1 MVQPLDGVRVLDLS
15 RLTPGAYATLHLA
28 DLGAD
33 VIKVEEP
40 RRGDYMRE
48 LAPAGYL
55 ALNRGKRSIAVDL
68 KQPRGREVLFSLAD
82 SADVLVESFR
92 PGVLDRLGVGY
103 DELSARAPRLIYCAM
118 SGYGQSGPYRD
129 LAGHDLNYQG
139 LSGFAAMFGTA
150 DEPIKPTG
158 MALGDLSAALFVVIG
173 ICSALVQ
180 RDRTGIGQYIDVSIT
195 DVLVSLTSRYLAE
208 FGQQGVEDAGEVN
221 HRAGYGVFQ
230 AADGQYVSL
239 GCIEEVFWHRFL
251 DSVDVS
257 VELAAARDRTLV
269 NVDAVNEL
277 VAAEIRRH
285 DSAFWLKLGRE
296 HDVPFAL
303 ANRITE
309 VANDEYVRGRHLLHP
324 VDGHDG
330 VLQARFPLVM
340 SGAEPV
346 PMTASPALG
355 EHTDAIL
362 AEYGLSSDQVADLRA
377 AHVVR

>member
-1 MVQPLDGVRVLDLS
+1 MVQPLHGVRVLDLS
-15 RLTPGAYATLHLA
+15 RLTPGAYASLQLA

-48 LAPAGYL
+48 LVPAGYL

-68 KQPRGREVLFSLAD
+68 KQPRGREVLFGLAD
-82 SADVLVESFR
+82 SADVLVENFR

-103 DELSARAPRLIYCAM
+103 DELSVRAPQLIYCAM

-129 LAGHDLNYQG
+129 LSGHDLNYQG

-158 MALGDLSAALFVVIG
+158 MALGDLSAALFAVIG
-173 ICSALVQ
+173 ICSAIVQ

-208 FGQQGVEDAGEVN
+208 FGERGVEDADELVR
-221 HRAGYGVFQ
+221 RAGYGVFQ

-239 GCIEEVFWHRFL
+239 GCIEDVFWHRFL

-257 VELAAARDRTLV
+257 VQLAAARDRTV
-269 NVDAVNEL
+269 VDVDAVNEL

-296 HDVPFAL
+296 NDVPFAP
-303 ANRITE
+303 ANRLTE
-309 VANDEYVRGRHLLHP
+309 VANDEYVRGRRLLHP
-324 VDGHDG
+324 VDGHGG

-340 SGAEPV
+340 SGVEPV
-346 PMTASPALG
+346 PMTAPPALG

-362 AEYGLSSDQVADLRA
+362 AEHGLSSDQVADLRA